1 MELSIH
7 IEWPRCHKEHRH
19 AKTKLVLSAI
29 QYKNLKIEGII
40 MAAQLNVQELLVGTL
55 GLINHATGE
64 AITATFTNVSVS
76 SSDTT
81 IFSASLD
88 GSGLV
93 DVTGVAVGTGT
104 LSISADATYIDPGS
118 GATVIFTKLLVVS
131 VTVSPSATAT
141 DLVIAFGTP
150 TPVTP

>member
-1 MELSIH
+1 MEISIH
-7 IEWPRCHKEHRH
+7 IECHRARRH
-19 AKTKLVLSAI
+19 PETRLVLSTI
-29 QYKNLKIEGII
+29 YYKNLKIEGLI
-40 MAAQLNVQELLVGTL
+40 MAAQLNAHELLVGTL
-55 GLINHATGE
+55 GLVNHATGE

-76 SSDTT
+76 SSDTAT
-81 IFSASLD
+81 FTAALD

-104 LSISADATYIDPGS
+104 LSISADATYVDPAS
-118 GATVIFTKLLVVS
+118 SATVTFTKLLVVA

-141 DLVIAFGTP
+141 DLVIAFGKP